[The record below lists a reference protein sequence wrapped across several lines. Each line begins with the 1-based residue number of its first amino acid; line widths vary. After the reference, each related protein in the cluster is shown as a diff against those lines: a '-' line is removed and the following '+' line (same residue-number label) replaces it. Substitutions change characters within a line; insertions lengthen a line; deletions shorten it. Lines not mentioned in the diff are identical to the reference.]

1 MDLDDALSNGQTAYL
16 PKEGGNLDNR
26 SLTLFVVS
34 EQDGE
39 RVVELRRTEYEAME
53 PPRFLQ
59 SDEAWWMSQGE
70 QREEVDLD
78 DLPFDVERSER
89 WETTEADPGALD
101 REDLDTA
108 GKALNVLRG
117 ADPDEA
123 AQRDPEPPFTSAFG
137 ALEDTADSSPGQS
150 TTEVKEGPP
159 EISSRR
165 ELLAFVSNGS

>member
-1 MDLDDALSNGQTAYL
+1 MDLNDALSTGQTAYL
-16 PKEGGNLDNR
+16 VKEGGTLDER
-26 SLTLFVVS
+26 TLTLFAIY

-39 RVVELRRTEYEAME
+39 RVVQRRRTEYKAME
-53 PPRFLQ
+53 PPRLL
-59 SDEAWWMSQGE
+59 DPKPWWLPQGE
-70 QREEVDLD
+70 ERMQVDPADQPL
-78 DLPFDVERSER
+78 DVEKSER

-117 ADPDEA
+117 TDPDDA
-123 AQRDPEPPFTSAFG
+123 ARKDPEPPFTEGF
-137 ALEDTADSSPGQS
+137 EIVKETAESKPGQS

-165 ELLAFVSNGS
+165 QVLEDLDN